1 MLSLDAGNLDISDL
15 LQRLDALPTQGSYG
29 IVNSI
34 ITDLSPALLR
44 HITRILTERFDN
56 RIQKLRLTD
65 AVLHFYR
72 NDVCRIHDETFQLPE
87 DFYRPGNDVFI
98 KDFCI
103 ASQRMIPVG
112 AQIMHETG
120 VSRRSVLSV
129 RGRNAMTAARF
140 FLRTAGFAPF
150 YEIHT
155 HAPALGEFNEE
166 GWRRCYLRIA
176 EVLTV
181 NPAVKGVF
189 GSSWFFDPVIERV
202 SPRLAY
208 LRNIPVQNGALSICC
223 GSDQGS
229 ISLATQTSETR
240 RKLFANGQ
248 YLPTSYLLV
257 WDRRSLLRWAATQR
271 A

>member
-1 MLSLDAGNLDISDL
+1 MNDL
-15 LQRLDALPTQGSYG
+15 P
-29 IVNSI
+29 
-34 ITDLSPALLR
+34 PAPLR
-44 HITRILTERFDN
+44 HGTRILAECFDS

-65 AVLHFYR
+65 NVRHFYR
-72 NDVCRIHDETFQLPE
+72 NDVSRIRDDTFRLPD
-87 DFYRPGNDVFI
+87 DFYQPENDVFI

-120 VSRRSVLSV
+120 VSRRSVLST
-129 RGRNAMTAARF
+129 RGRNAIIAARF
-140 FLRTAGFAPF
+140 FLRTVGFAPF

-155 HAPALGEFNEE
+155 HAPALDEFNED

-208 LRNIPVQNGALSICC
+208 LRNIPVQNGALSICH

-257 WDRRSLLRWAATQR
+257 WDRRHLLRWAATQR
-271 A
+271 P